1 MVAADP
7 SPRIGSLCTGY
18 GGLDMA
24 VRSVFGGRL
33 IWCADNDKH
42 VAAVLDARYPN
53 VPNLGDLTR
62 LDWRTVESVD
72 LISAGFP
79 CQDVSYNG
87 RGAGLEK
94 GVRSGI
100 WKNIVEGIR
109 VVRPKLVVVENVPG
123 LRRRGFDRVL
133 GDLAELGY
141 YAVWASVRASD
152 VGAPHRRE
160 RVFIL
165 GYRPEAKQILAVAHT
180 RSQRRQRWPTSNEAA
195 SWRPSGG
202 SLGPRACAVPAAA
215 DGRTPRGNRDRLGA
229 LPRGDP
235 PMGSSNRQSSATA
248 QRVRGTWADATLATL
263 QRVAD
268 GLTRWFRHRLRAAL
282 QRTASDLGQRR
293 RAAAGGSRLTAAG
306 RRCRERN
313 IEYRLA
319 WSVAPFSN
327 NT

>member
-7 SPRIGSLCTGY
+7 SARIGSLCTGY

-141 YAVWASVRASD
+141 YTVWASVRASD

-165 GYRPEAKQILAVAHT
+165 GYRPKAKQILAVAHT

-202 SLGPRACAVPAAA
+202 SLGPRACAVPTAA
-215 DGRTPRGNRDRLGA
+215 DGRTPRGNRIDWGRYREA
-229 LPRGDP
+229 IH
-235 PMGSSNRQSSATA
+235 
-248 QRVRGTWADATLATL
+248 
-263 QRVAD
+263 
-268 GLTRWFRHRLRAAL
+268 RWEAVTGRAAP
-282 QRTASDLGQRR
+282 QPNEYGVHGQ
-293 RAAAGGSRLTAAG
+293 T
-306 RRCRERN
+306 
-313 IEYRLA
+313 RLA
-319 WSVAPFSN
+319 PPFSEWLMGLPAGFVTGLGLPYN
-327 NT
+327 AQHRILGNGVVPQQAVAALRLLVDVAVSGTSNTGWPGA